1 MMEEAV
7 QAKLVNRFIAKIL
20 DFFIML
26 IFAYPLQFVFSP
38 LPDLIAFAYISC
50 SDAFPHGRSL
60 GKRMLHLK
68 VIHSEAKT
76 SCTLK
81 QSVIRNLPFGLLIF
95 FRLFPA
101 AFGTIFTILL
111 ALPLIGLEIYL
122 LVTLDSQKRL
132 GDVIA
137 DTCVVEA
144 NDHDPEKLAKE
155 PPAHEASQN

>member
-1 MMEEAV
+1 MEEV
-7 QAKLVNRFIAKIL
+7 VLPKLVNRFIAKIL

-38 LPDLIAFAYISC
+38 LPDLVAMAYILS

-68 VIHSEAKT
+68 VINSETKK
-76 SCTLK
+76 SCNLK
-81 QSVIRNLPFGLLIF
+81 QSMIRNVPFGLLIF

-101 AFGTIFTILL
+101 SFGSIFTILL
-111 ALPLIGLEIYL
+111 ALPFIGLEIYF
-122 LVTLDSQKRL
+122 LVTLDTQKRL

-144 NDHDPEKLAKE
+144 DDHDPEKLVEQEKKSA
-155 PPAHEASQN
+155 QN